1 MTRFLHELLVGV
13 AGAGVLASA
22 GCAGR
27 PQPTP
32 AIATLEPYN
41 GEWVLEA
48 TDREPVQLQFMSR
61 DGYGFTRET
70 VQRIIAI
77 MGIRAERFVLEVNDS
92 IFRVSS
98 DEPGFSLS
106 LPVDGTPIEVQ
117 EEDGEVAQ
125 SMRLSW
131 SETTPVVRRRLTGTG
146 WASDRY
152 ELTADGALVIT
163 RTAGVRNVRGSD
175 VEATRP
181 VEFVYV
187 RSTGSRS

>member
-1 MTRFLHELLVGV
+1 MARFLHELLVGI
-13 AGAGVLASA
+13 AGASVLASA

-27 PQPTP
+27 PQPIP

-48 TDREPVQLQFMSR
+48 TDREPVPLQFMSR

-131 SETTPVVRRRLTGTG
+131 SETTPVVRRTLTGTG

-152 ELTADGALVIT
+152 ELTADGGLVIT
-163 RTAGVRNVRGSD
+163 RRAGVRNVGGRD
-175 VEATRP
+175 VQATRP

-187 RSTGSRS
+187 RSNGSP